1 MIRRIRIWILAGL
14 IGLMFFLIGINPGMF
29 NLDRSEAVGFLQI
42 GLWCT
47 GLSMFLLSLY
57 FVIRIYRN
65 GCQPSLLADVGVRL
79 AATGLVL
86 SVSASYAD
94 YLGIGS
100 HTRDMLS
107 FGPLQVIGLTAGI
120 LISLIGLA
128 LYWPWKKKIRKRRR
142 PAEDENSGSAADFP
156 LSECD

>member
-1 MIRRIRIWILAGL
+1 MVLGL
-14 IGLMFFLIGINPGMF
+14 IGLILFLIGINPGMF
-29 NLDRSEAVGFLQI
+29 YLDRSEAVGFLQI
-42 GLWCT
+42 GLWCA
-47 GLSMFLLSLY
+47 GLSLFMMSLY

-107 FGPLQVIGLTAGI
+107 FGPLQVIGLAVGI
-120 LISLIGLA
+120 LISLIGMA
-128 LYWPWKKKIRKRRR
+128 LYWPWKKKIRKRRK
-142 PAEDENSGSAADFP
+142 PGEDEVSGDAASAP